1 MLSGE
6 VNLIAGVR
14 RILSLSAAIGD
25 IGNEV
30 FIPIRAID
38 SETDHFPLGDVRLNW
53 EPSALSRVDVEMKDY
68 LADAKEDILRSC
80 QEIVQLYSV
89 KRDLSMHEKIKN
101 VLMQDW
107 DPIGVQEIPEA
118 QDEYDNYVPMIYSM
132 LISRKPVNEVLEYL
146 LWLEGEHMGLTVDHQ
161 RTQLIAEKLVSL
173 E

>member
-1 MLSGE
+1 
-6 VNLIAGVR
+6 
-14 RILSLSAAIGD
+14 
-25 IGNEV
+25 
-30 FIPIRAID
+30 
-38 SETDHFPLGDVRLNW
+38 
-53 EPSALSRVDVEMKDY
+53 
-68 LADAKEDILRSC
+68 
-80 QEIVQLYSV
+80 
-89 KRDLSMHEKIKN
+89 MHEKIKN